1 MATVEIIIEAEN
13 RASRT
18 LKEVREEMGGLS
30 RLSDG
35 LSGALRGA
43 VGNIQTLGVVA
54 VGAVGAA
61 TAGVGALGAALG
73 KVAFDAM
80 PVEALRSAFEGL
92 AEAAGS
98 SADEMLAVFEEATGG
113 MVAQRDV
120 MMSFNKAAQLVG
132 LDFAKNLPEA
142 MQYLGKVAA
151 ATGQDMGFL
160 MDSLVV
166 GVGRLSP
173 MILDNLGIQVSLAEA
188 TERAAEMFGVEADE
202 LTKAQQQA
210 GMMSVVLEKLQQNT
224 AAMPDVT
231 QTAAGQ
237 WAAFRASLTDLRDE
251 IGLALLPILSDF
263 LAFIAPLAQQYAP
276 VLAQA
281 VRDLVA
287 AVQPWAVVMQDVLL
301 TLMDAGPLSS
311 EFGEALGLIHPRLTD
326 IAFALMGVYD
336 AIAPVIAQ
344 VVDAVAR
351 FVSWQDVLAALGV
364 AIASVVLPAIAGL
377 VASLAPVIAT
387 AALVVGAISALRQ
400 AWENDFYGIRTVTLE
415 VITTVRD
422 FIQNALAAMRAFW
435 QEHGDSI
442 TTATRTAWQVVSEVV
457 QRYLNVVS
465 EVFAAFRAAFEGDW
479 RAFGEHLRAAF
490 DAQMRNIVDLARW
503 VGDTIRGIDWGAVG
517 RAIVDG
523 IAAGVRA
530 GAGAI
535 ADAARSAA
543 AAALDAA
550 KGFLGIRSPSR
561 VMAERVGKPAA
572 EGLAEGLMRAVP
584 QVEAAMRVAISPLV
598 SPPAIPAAVASAP
611 TPTSVNVNM
620 YIEMRDAP
628 ADPRDFAE
636 RVAVVLREEL
646 RRAL

>member
-490 DAQMRNIVDLARW
+490 DAQMKNIVDLARW